1 MRSRFGMIGLFED
14 FPKTD
19 YSWEDP
25 FKLYSRRVSENLGD
39 AQRMCQT
46 LKPSRLW
53 QCCDHF

>member
-1 MRSRFGMIGLFED
+1 MIGLFED

-39 AQRMCQT
+39 AQCMCQT